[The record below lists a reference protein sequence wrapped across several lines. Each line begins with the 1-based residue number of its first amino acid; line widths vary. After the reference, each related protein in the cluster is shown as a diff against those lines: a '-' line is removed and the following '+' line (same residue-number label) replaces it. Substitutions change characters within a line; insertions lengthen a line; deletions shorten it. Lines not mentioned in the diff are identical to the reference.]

1 MEKLKVILL
10 FSLSILLFGISNISA
25 QSIAYKLATLE
36 KDGYVSE
43 NDLMV
48 KRFDNL
54 LGQLDNK
61 YVENEQQLGDMT
73 YKAKQL
79 LEERGIKESMIKMM
93 EGMNLLFNQKLE
105 NQKYAEYISS
115 YIVLRTKGQNHD
127 EAVKG
132 LQELLKSLGVN

>member
-1 MEKLKVILL
+1 M
-10 FSLSILLFGISNISA
+10 
-25 QSIAYKLATLE
+25 E

-43 NDLMV
+43 DNLIV

-115 YIVLRTKGQNHD
+115 YIVSRTKGQNHD

-132 LQELLKSLGVN
+132 LQELLKSLGVH